1 MACEIENGGQLA
13 DRDPFRD
20 EPTVVAWAQN
30 VLDNMVPALENSG
43 FVVSLLPTRGI
54 GDVKYWVE
62 LGAGIMMDK
71 PLIVVAVAG
80 AKLSQKLIAV
90 ADEVVYLPQGVNP
103 AGSADLMA
111 AITRMSERLGG
122 EEEDNAE
129 DRNT

>member
-1 MACEIENGGQLA
+1 MACEIENGGQLVSH
-13 DRDPFRD
+13 DPFRD
-20 EPTVVAWAQN
+20 EPTVVAWAQH
-30 VLDNMVPALENSG
+30 VLNEMVPALESSG
-43 FVVSLLPTRGI
+43 FVVSLMPTRGI

-80 AKLSQKLIAV
+80 AQLSKKLIAV
-90 ADEVVYLPQGVNP
+90 ADEVVYLPEGVNP

-122 EEEDNAE
+122 EEDNAE